1 MSTEFEDL
9 SVDSVEDCAL
19 IRLVEREKSFR
30 PDGRR
35 LYFDYGTV
43 GVDRHTEAYQQ
54 KLDDVLKAKG
64 LVEGKDFRKIKH
76 EGTEHHLSAWRARL
90 AAPFAVL
97 VWQLIVSPAFGNV
110 SKRRWRGALQ
120 MILRRSGR

>member
-43 GVDRHTEAYQQ
+43 GVDRHTEAYQR

-64 LVEGKDFRKIKH
+64 LVDGRDFRTIRH

-90 AAPFAVL
+90 AAPL
-97 VWQLIVSPAFGNV
+97 LYLFG
-110 SKRRWRGALQ
+110 S
-120 MILRRSGR
+120 